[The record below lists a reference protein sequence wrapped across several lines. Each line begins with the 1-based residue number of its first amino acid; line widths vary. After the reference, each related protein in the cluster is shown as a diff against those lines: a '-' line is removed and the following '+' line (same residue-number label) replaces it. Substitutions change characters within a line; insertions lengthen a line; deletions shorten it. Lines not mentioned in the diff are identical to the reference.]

1 MSKIRTISL
10 KNISKSFGETRA
22 LSNCSFEAYAG
33 EVHAVVGENGCGK
46 STLAKI
52 ISGVLLPDSG
62 EIEILGGVNTTPLD
76 ARRLGVAT
84 IFQEVLVADE
94 ANVLDN
100 LFVGSE
106 GFFSVGKSESEKVR
120 EASELLTRCIGHDI
134 DLFADV
140 GSLPLNIKQWVV
152 IARAIL
158 RRPKVVILDES
169 SAALDLDAT
178 NRLHGEIDRLR
189 NEGCTVLIVTHRIAE
204 LVRIADRATI
214 LRDGAPVGVLEKSE
228 ITEAKLLEL
237 MTPSDRSVMA
247 QPNVDIKDNKSN
259 LLDSI
264 IEGKSIQLTEGS
276 HSFDFELKPG
286 TIVGLAGLDGHGQ
299 DLFARTL
306 AGLYRQNSGTI
317 TFRKESGE
325 FIDID
330 GLERASDL
338 HISWVSGDRK
348 KEGIFPQRSIFD
360 NFAFGIYRRNLGW
373 FGKINKRYA
382 QKAFAQ
388 EVKRLKI
395 KTGNTANKI
404 TSLSGGNQQKVLIS
418 RAFADQPKVIVLNDP
433 ARGVDLNTK
442 RDLYKELRNFTESGG
457 AVVYL
462 SSEIEEFLGFADRV
476 DVFYQNA
483 IFRSLDYQ
491 SVSEESM
498 LAAMFGQPLGSHV
511 EIV

>member
-1 MSKIRTISL
+1 MSKIRTINVKS
-10 KNISKSFGETRA
+10 ISKNFGETRA

-33 EVHAVVGENGCGK
+33 EVHAIVGENGCGK

-62 EIEILGGVNTTPLD
+62 EVKILDTTITTPIE
-76 ARRLGVAT
+76 ARNLGVST
-84 IFQEVLVADE
+84 IFQEVLVADQ
-94 ANVLDN
+94 ASVLDN

-106 GFFSVGKSESEKVR
+106 GFLSVGKDESEKVR
-120 EASELLTRCIGHDI
+120 EASELLTRCIGQEI

-140 GSLPLNIKQWVV
+140 GSYPLNIKQWIV

-158 RRPKVVILDES
+158 RKPKVVILDES

-178 NRLHGEIDRLR
+178 NRLHVEINRLR

-204 LVRIADRATI
+204 LVKIADRATI

-228 ITEAKLLEL
+228 ITETKLLEL
-237 MTPSDRSVMA
+237 MTPAERTVMA
-247 QPNVDIKDNKSN
+247 QPNSNIKEDNSKDI
-259 LLDSI
+259 DSI
-264 IEGKSIQLTEGS
+264 LEGKSIQLTEGS
-276 HSFDFELKPG
+276 HPFDFELKPG

-299 DLFARTL
+299 DLFARSL
-306 AGLYRQNSGTI
+306 AGLYQQNSGTI
-317 TFRKESGE
+317 SFRKENGE
-325 FIDID
+325 AIEVN
-330 GLERASDL
+330 GLETASDL

-373 FGKINKRYA
+373 FGKVNKQYA
-382 QKAFAQ
+382 KNAFSH
-388 EVKRLKI
+388 EVQRLKI

-418 RAFADQPKVIVLNDP
+418 RAFADQPKIIVLNDP

-442 RDLYKELRNFTESGG
+442 RDLYKELRSFTETGG

-498 LAAMFGQPLGSHV
+498 LAAMFGQPLGKHIKI
-511 EIV
+511 E